1 MPSFTGFTYQ
11 EIKNHVIAYIGNS
24 SSEFATFLDS
34 LLVMA
39 EHRYFKMHD
48 WSFTYKTNLALLTNP
63 DLSEYELKAST
74 IGYFMASTDVESIR
88 SDEDNVYLIK
98 LDLQQLRRM
107 SMNTNDEM
115 ENVPPL
121 YWAVA
126 GDNRIAFWPSKSK
139 STLLK
144 IDGKITPAIDLSG
157 SPAIPMRY
165 QEAFIEY
172 VKALALDRE
181 NDDRAQGKKIEALNL
196 IRQDIQDDMRSLG
209 DSENPRIKSIFE
221 IYDMQ
226 ARMHPNSSAAG
237 GSAMIVETSH
247 NLTGTVTVKT
257 SDYYLGC
264 NTLTAPVT
272 LNIPSAA
279 DAGPGKKYIIKD
291 EKGNASVNNITV
303 VASGNT
309 IDGSATYV
317 LKVNYEA
324 ITLVC
329 DGTNWFIA

>member
-1 MPSFTGFTYQ
+1 MAQFSGFSYN
-11 EIKNHVIAYIGNS
+11 EIKQHIVAYIGNTS
-24 SSEFATFLDS
+24 TEFLTYLDS

-48 WSFTYKTNLALLTNP
+48 WSFTYRTNLSLLTNNNE
-63 DLSEYELKAST
+63 EYELKPET
-74 IGYFMASTDVESIR
+74 IGHFMAATDVESIR
-88 SDEDNVYLIK
+88 SDADNVYLLK

-107 SMNTNDEM
+107 TINAKDTTQ
-115 ENVPPL
+115 NVPPL
-121 YWAVA
+121 YWAVV
-126 GDNRIAFWPSKSK
+126 GDNKITFWPPKVP

-144 IDGKITPAIDLSG
+144 IDGKITPAIDLTG

-209 DSENPRIKSIFE
+209 DSENPRVKSIFE

-226 ARMHPNSSAAG
+226 SRANGKVAAASG
-237 GSAMIVETSH
+237 GAMILESRH
-247 NLTGTVTVKT
+247 NLSGTVAVKT
-257 SDYYLGC
+257 SDYYLGA
-264 NTLTAPVT
+264 NTLTAPVV
-272 LNIPSAA
+272 LNLPSAS
-279 DAGPGKKYIIKD
+279 DAGSGKKYIIKD
-291 EKGNASVNNITV
+291 EKGNASTNPITV
-303 VASGNT
+303 SSTGSL
-309 IDGSATYV
+309 IDGQLSYV
-317 LKVNYEA
+317 LRVNYEA
-324 ITLVC
+324 IALVC